1 MPQPGFFDV
10 DDRFR
15 KLDEKDALLRLNALI
30 DWELFRPALRQAR
43 NTKPRKS
50 AAGCKPFDEVLM
62 FKGLVLQHLYNF
74 SDQELEFQIRDRF
87 TFLRFLGLSPED
99 RIPDGNTFGDF
110 RELLVRS
117 QLIEELFETFGQ
129 HLAMK
134 GFTATKGQIVDA
146 SFVEAPRQRNTRE
159 DNALIKAGKI
169 PPSFEEN
176 VAKRKQ
182 KDTDARWTKKN
193 HENHYGYKNHVSV
206 DNQHKL
212 IRGYAVTPAQVHDS
226 KLLLDVLAE
235 NTSGQV
241 WADSAY
247 CGEEMEAALNAA
259 GYQSCI
265 HERGHRNAPLTDN
278 QKARN
283 RKKSRICARVE
294 HVFGSIT
301 NDQDGM
307 HVRVIGLAR
316 ATAKVGL
323 TNLVYNLRRFETLC
337 RIAMPAGC
345 R

>member
-10 DDRFR
+10 DDRFK
-15 KLDEKDALLRLNALI
+15 KLDEKDGLLRLNALI
-30 DWELFRPALRQAR
+30 DWELFRPALRQVRA
-43 NTKPRKS
+43 KPRKS

-99 RIPDGNTFGDF
+99 RIPDGNTFWDF

-117 QLIEELFETFGQ
+117 QLIEELFETFGR
-129 HLAMK
+129 HLAVK
-134 GFTATKGQIVDA
+134 GFTAMKGQIVDA

-159 DNALIKAGKI
+159 DNALIKAGEI

-176 VAKRKQ
+176 AAKRSQ
-182 KDTDARWTKKN
+182 KDTDARWTKKDF
-193 HENHYGYKNHVSV
+193 ESHYGYKNHVSV
-206 DNQHKL
+206 DNKHKL

-226 KLLLDVLAE
+226 SLLLDVLAE
-235 NTSGQV
+235 NTSRKV

-247 CGEEMEAALNAA
+247 SGEKIAASLKAD

-265 HERGHRNAPLTDN
+265 HEQGYRNAPLTAK
-278 QKARN
+278 QKAYN
-283 RKKSRICARVE
+283 RKKSKIRARVE

-307 HVRVIGLAR
+307 HVRIIGLVR
-316 ATAKVGL
+316 ATTKVGL

-337 RIAMPAGC
+337 RIATPAGC